1 MLDRSPGQRNFVVG
15 HARDQQVLPHRE
27 TDIAVAEILR
37 DLGKP
42 AHLIAAELADRQRHA
57 EPVQAGLLLRM
68 DSDMGHPVERGTR
81 RDRICRSADQFAT
94 KLVFDGEPEM
104 AVALGGS
111 HDNRR
116 SPVAEGVRQEV
127 RDDTL
132 EDGAVDDGL
141 EVVGNPDLDLGG
153 APVAGGGDELFDLG
167 SDRKRDGVDR
177 DPLRLEPG
185 EVEKLIDEPTHTL
198 GLRTERIVQFSA
210 VVFREPVS
218 EPVERADHAVD
229 ARDRRAELVRGE
241 GDEVRLQ
248 LIRAFELEPL
258 FALTD
263 EEPRAVER
271 QACEGAERLKELDLV
286 ASEEGRI
293 RSGPDDEAS
302 ARDLEPQE
310 IGPLRGSWQV

>member
-1 MLDRSPGQRNFVVG
+1 LVRLARRGGWPADRDNELEPRPVRPNGFVKEISAVGTRIRPGDRKAEPGAQPAGAGIFAAADALD
-15 HARDQQVLPHRE
+15 QVLYELRRH
-27 TDIAVAEILR
+27 AVA
-37 DLGKP
+37 
-42 AHLIAAELADRQRHA
+42 A
-57 EPVQAGLLLRM
+57 
-68 DSDMGHPVERGTR
+68 
-81 RDRICRSADQFAT
+81 
-94 KLVFDGEPEM
+94 VFDGEPEM

-127 RDDTL
+127 RDDAL
-132 EDGAVDDGL
+132 EDGAVEDGL
-141 EVVGNPDLDLGG
+141 EVVGSPDLDLGG

-293 RSGPDDEAS
+293 RSGPDDE
-302 ARDLEPQE
+302 
-310 IGPLRGSWQV
+310 